1 MLDYSKN
8 TTIFQIKF
16 RLMLAHLYYEL
27 RYSMVLSSNP
37 KAPTLA
43 LPHTYIKKR
52 KEKSK
57 MGCIK
62 CRHTSFPLGLMIPFL
77 VSALNIKRG
86 IYLIF

>member
-43 LPHTYIKKR
+43 LPHTYIKK
-52 KEKSK
+52 
-57 MGCIK
+57 G
-62 CRHTSFPLGLMIPFL
+62 
-77 VSALNIKRG
+77 KRG
-86 IYLIF
+86 PKWDVLNVDIQVFPWA